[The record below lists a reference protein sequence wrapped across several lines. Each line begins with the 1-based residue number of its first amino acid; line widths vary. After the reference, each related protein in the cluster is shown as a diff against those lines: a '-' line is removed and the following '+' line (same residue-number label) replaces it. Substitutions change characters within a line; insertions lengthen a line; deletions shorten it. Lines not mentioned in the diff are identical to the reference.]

1 MLDPPKEHNTLLWW
15 LTALSVSTFLIS
27 LVVLPVLAA
36 RIPEDYFTRDVRPP
50 SRYARLHP
58 VWRAILLVI
67 KNVLAGALMLAGVVM
82 LILPGNGILAIAIA
96 LLMMDLPG
104 KYKIERWLIMRSP
117 VRKSINRVR
126 SKTGHKPLVI
136 PDDLMDRAKP
146 TQSGKRNG
154 AGNTL

>member
-1 MLDPPKEHNTLLWW
+1 MLDSFKEHNSLLWW
-15 LTALSVSTFLIS
+15 VTAFSVFTFLIS

-36 RIPEDYFTRDVRPP
+36 RIPADYFTREIRPP

-58 VWRAILLVI
+58 VWRAVLLVI

-104 KYKIERWLIMRSP
+104 KYKIERWMIMRSP
-117 VRKSINRVR
+117 VRKSINWVR
-126 SKTGHKPLVI
+126 GKTGHKPLVI
-136 PDDLMDRAKP
+136 PDDLMERAKP
-146 TQSGKRNG
+146 TRSAAR
-154 AGNTL
+154 A